1 MTSTETDPIPS
12 RLSLKSAHLFQR
24 MEITEGQ
31 VLNFWLPLV
40 FADPMVKF
48 VRDAMAKSGC
58 SVSDNFFKPEE
69 CTMQVGGGFRQDDGV
84 RSSY

>member
-1 MTSTETDPIPS
+1 
-12 RLSLKSAHLFQR
+12 

-31 VLNFWLPLV
+31 VLNFWLQLV
-40 FADPMVKF
+40 GADPTVKF

-58 SVSDNFFKPEE
+58 VVSDTFFKPEE
-69 CTMQVGGGFRQDDGV
+69 CTMQVGGGFRQEDGV